1 MNLDEALS
9 TFVAEARDLLQGME
23 DALLALEQ
31 DPTDAEAIAATF
43 RAMHTIKGSAGLFS
57 LDDLVAF
64 AHVAETVLDKVR
76 NGALAIDATLIA
88 LLLQSGDHL
97 GSLLNRVT
105 GEADTVDDLGR
116 PSAGDLLTRL
126 QAYIGGP
133 HTEAAPQEPHHAPGA
148 AAPQA
153 PDGVANGAW
162 HISLRFGQDVLK
174 CGMDPASFLRYL
186 GTLGR
191 IRAIAPSGTSCRKRR
206 KWTRKPATWALS
218 WTWKATRIGK
228 PSTGPSTSSG
238 MTASSPSCRP
248 TPPPPIT
255 GPWPPPCR
263 KAGNGW

>member
-1 MNLDEALS
+1 MKPS
-9 TFVAEARDLLQGME
+9 TFVAEAQDLLQGME

-133 HTEAAPQEPHHAPGA
+133 HTEAAPR
-148 AAPQA
+148 
-153 PDGVANGAW
+153 
-162 HISLRFGQDVLK
+162 SLTT
-174 CGMDPASFLRYL
+174 P
-186 GTLGR
+186 
-191 IRAIAPSGTSCRKRR
+191 RA
-206 KWTRKPATWALS
+206 
-218 WTWKATRIGK
+218 
-228 PSTGPSTSSG
+228 
-238 MTASSPSCRP
+238 
-248 TPPPPIT
+248 PPPRPGRGRQRRLAHFPALRPGRAQVRH
-255 GPWPPPCR
+255 GPGLFPALPGHPGSPPGRRCPLGQAAHGSR
-263 KAGNGW
+263 GNGPGSLLPGL